1 MYKLARDEIDTF
13 DITSK
18 DASGSGYRQKLE
30 EHFKNDLNQLEMII
44 GEDVSE
50 DDLKYIT
57 EQHPNLFYQLL
68 MKLFEFLVYLSN
80 IPVDINDENKT
91 INLYEDFLNK
101 VIEAAKIKNGGEVPQ
116 WIKVAQTI
124 FQFGKNIKDRADYGQ

>member
-1 MYKLARDEIDTF
+1 MYKLARDEINTF

-18 DASGSGYRQKLE
+18 DAKGSGYRERLE
-30 EHFKNDLNQLEMII
+30 EHFKNDLDQLELII

-57 EQHPNLFYQLL
+57 ENHPNIFYQLL
-68 MKLFEFLVYLSN
+68 MKLFELLVYFSN
-80 IPVDINDENKT
+80 IPVDPNDSAKT

-101 VIEAAKIKNGGEVPQ
+101 VIEAAKIKNGGEVP
-116 WIKVAQTI
+116 
-124 FQFGKNIKDRADYGQ
+124 